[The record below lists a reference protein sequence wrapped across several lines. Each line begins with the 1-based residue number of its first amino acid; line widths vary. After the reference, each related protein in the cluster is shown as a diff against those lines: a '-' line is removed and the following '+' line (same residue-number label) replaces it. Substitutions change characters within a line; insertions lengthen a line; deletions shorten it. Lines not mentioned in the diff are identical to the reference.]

1 MILETK
7 NNKLVTLIYIL
18 YIIDISSSTKQHLDI
33 EYPYDVTLTKKD
45 KEGFGFVV
53 ISSLNKGPTIGK

>member
-1 MILETK
+1 MYT
-7 NNKLVTLIYIL
+7 L

>member
-1 MILETK
+1 MITY
-7 NNKLVTLIYIL
+7 TCIFQ
-18 YIIDISSSTKQHLDI
+18 IIDISNSTKQHLDI

-53 ISSLNKGPTIGK
+53 ISSLNKGPTIGKWLFLDLII

>member
-1 MILETK
+1 MTHTY
-7 NNKLVTLIYIL
+7 VFQ
-18 YIIDISSSTKQHLDI
+18 IIDISNSTKQHLDI

-53 ISSLNKGPTIGK
+53 ISSLNKGPTIGKWLFLYLII

>member
-1 MILETK
+1 MMA
-7 NNKLVTLIYIL
+7 YMY
-18 YIIDISSSTKQHLDI
+18 YIILCFKLFTDLSNSTKQHLDI

-53 ISSLNKGPTIGK
+53 ISSLNKGPTIGKS

>member
-1 MILETK
+1 MW
-7 NNKLVTLIYIL
+7 
-18 YIIDISSSTKQHLDI
+18 IDISNPTKRHFDI

-53 ISSLNKGPTIGK
+53 ISSLNKGPTIGKY